1 MTGYSVNILET
12 SKELKAR
19 EKIAIKDTS
28 NAKPLDEIVAV
39 GFPVRIK
46 PDWYAV
52 LEIHNEKSEDKDYK
66 KYVIVDKDGEK
77 YVTGSESFFTSFRDI
92 FTDMIGE
99 EEDYEIECYK
109 MESKNYK
116 GKHFLTCSIVF

>member
-28 NAKPLDEIVAV
+28 NAIPLDEIVEV
-39 GFPVRIK
+39 GVPVVIT

-66 KYVIVDKDGEK
+66 KYVIVDKNGEK
-77 YVTGSESFFTSFRDI
+77 YVTGSESFFSSFHDI
-92 FTDMIGE
+92 FVDMADE